1 MKIISLLFFISFFCY
16 SLCIVDVIP
25 KKFTREEVKAFK
37 LARERNEL
45 DQRGLSIPP
54 GSFERIFIIQFE
66 NQPFYA
72 VNMNEHFNMLSKK
85 GVLLTNYYGSTHPS
99 QPNYWNQVAGS
110 NFGIYDNE
118 NHDLPYTNLAD
129 LLTAKNISWKAYQ
142 EDYPGNCYTGKRYQQ
157 YVRKHNPFISFDS
170 VRKTR
175 LCENIVNAKQLDID
189 LEKGTLPQ
197 YSYYT
202 PNNDNNG
209 HDTGL
214 TFAGNYLR
222 DFFIPRLS
230 KFPEGTLIIVTW
242 DEDNYLSQN
251 HIHTIALGSMVKPGT
266 EDNTAYN
273 HHSLLKTVEDNS

>member
-1 MKIISLLFFISFFCY
+1 M
-16 SLCIVDVIP
+16 
-25 KKFTREEVKAFK
+25 
-37 LARERNEL
+37 
-45 DQRGLSIPP
+45 
-54 GSFERIFIIQFE
+54 
-66 NQPFYA
+66 
-72 VNMNEHFNMLSKK
+72 
-85 GVLLTNYYGSTHPS
+85 
-99 QPNYWNQVAGS
+99 
-110 NFGIYDNE
+110 
-118 NHDLPYTNLAD
+118 HDLPYSNLAD
-129 LLTAKNISWKAYQ
+129 LLTAKNISWFVAIELNLLYITFNTLYRKAYQ
-142 EDYPGNCYTGKRYQQ
+142 EDYPGNCYTGRQINQ

-214 TFAGNYLR
+214 NFAGNYLR
-222 DFFIPRLS
+222 EFFVPRLS
-230 KFPEGTLIIVTW
+230 KFPPGTLIIVTW

-273 HHSLLKTVEDNS
+273 HHSLLKTVEDNWNLGNLGRGDVKANSFQFLKKKN